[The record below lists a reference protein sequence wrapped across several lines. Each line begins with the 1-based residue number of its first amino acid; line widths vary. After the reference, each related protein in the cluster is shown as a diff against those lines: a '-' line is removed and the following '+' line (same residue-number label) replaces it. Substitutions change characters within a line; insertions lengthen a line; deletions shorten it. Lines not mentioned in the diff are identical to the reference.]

1 MSLLYNF
8 KDSAKIEEIMMP
20 WPSDEYT
27 IPAGTPMSL
36 TGIATGSD
44 AVGILASDKHFPF
57 THPKSLRPETPKGMK
72 ECKFEVITGGVVNVK
87 AIKTEIPDAVKNAL
101 NITFVDADNPSFGAS
116 LPFGEKTVM
125 GDTLTWDGD
134 ITGKTTTIG
143 SDGLEFAKVSDMVP
157 EITDFKEGYSYG
169 YDTSYY
175 AYNYPECLWHTEDVI
190 NCDHMIYIALKDDV
204 IYEFTFEDG
213 STWTIRFPEKGVYFC
228 NGTEYE
234 RYYSVYRLTI
244 NGYNGF
250 PRTEI
255 TPLPNKYLDIV
266 ETVGS
271 DTLTWDGNTEGLK
284 NYSDTTQFWKCRI
297 SDVTPTLDQL
307 KNGVTVVQKSCDGKT
322 REEIFEPFDAIEY
335 YEYSHSAHGNG
346 YQIQF
351 EEYRQSN
358 GIVIEKGIYFFND
371 GEREIYTA
379 ELKIPNFTGFPKEQI
394 KQEYLPDDTILYLSE
409 LEGELGGLYI
419 NNVFYSYKDYGFE
432 LIKLEDGATKFITYH
447 KLGDLAELINPNTK
461 IIVMDGQEY
470 LIVRKIVEKDGDL
483 ICEVEFT
490 IIQPGGNFLVWNYS
504 FYRYED

>member
-271 DTLTWDGNTEGLK
+271 DTLTWDGNTEGLVSAHGYDTDYFYK
-284 NYSDTTQFWKCRI
+284 VSDALPTLEAFELGGRVNYSDGDHELITAEDIESYDNALEIHNCYI
-297 SDVTPTLDQL
+297 VYE
-307 KNGVTVVQKSCDGKT
+307 DGAT
-322 REEIFEPFDAIEY
+322 AMQGEL
-335 YEYSHSAHGNG
+335 N
-346 YQIQF
+346 IQF
-351 EEYRQSN
+351 P
-358 GIVIEKGIYFFND
+358 EKGIYFLYGLDWSVSSITIN
-371 GEREIYTA
+371 GY
-379 ELKIPNFTGFPKEQI
+379 TGFPKEQV

-419 NNVFYSYKDYGFE
+419 NNVFYGYKDYGFE
-432 LIKLEDGATKFITYH
+432 LIKSEDGATVSRVYH
-447 KLGDLAELINPNTK
+447 KLGDLVKLINPNTK

-470 LIVRKIVEKDGDL
+470 LIVGKQVDKEDDL
-483 ICEVEFT
+483 ICGVGFT
-490 IIQPGGNFLVWNYS
+490 IIVHSSSTPVRNYY